1 MILKLREGISACNR
15 EVEYKLNAVIFHH
28 GHSRNSGHYTGK
40 LLLLVKKFSQ
50 NEKNFN
56 IKKSTNP

>member
-40 LLLLVKKFSQ
+40 LLLLIKKFPQ
-50 NEKNFN
+50 NEKNF
-56 IKKSTNP
+56 

>member
-28 GHSRNSGHYTGK
+28 GNSGHYTGK
-40 LLLLVKKFSQ
+40 LLLLIKTFPQ
-50 NEKNFN
+50 NEKIF
-56 IKKSTNP
+56 